1 MKIKRGNWMRTLF
14 VVIVMLL
21 SMMVVNASAFEPRE
35 SITKSS
41 NQTASAS
48 VVAGAGYLYKIVLA
62 TDGSNAVTI
71 DGVYDSLT
79 ATGTRLLPDN
89 YEVTT
94 SATDRTHTISFES
107 SPVQFSTGVYVDVST
122 AGALDYMVYYRDK

>member
-1 MKIKRGNWMRTLF
+1 MKRIITLIMALAVLF
-14 VVIVMLL
+14 PLNL
-21 SMMVVNASAFEPRE
+21 SAFEPSE
-35 SITKSS
+35 SITQSS

-48 VVAGAGYLYKIVLA
+48 VVAGAGYLYKIVVA
-62 TDGSNAVTI
+62 TDGTNAVTI

-79 ATGTRLLPDN
+79 ATGTRLIPDN
-89 YEVTT
+89 YEVTS